1 MYNGVTVEVV
11 NTDAEG
17 RLIGINSMVVNGL
30 GVAVPAS
37 LVHQFVERALSQR
50 AA

>member
-1 MYNGVTVEVV
+1 
-11 NTDAEG
+11 
-17 RLIGINSMVVNGL
+17 VVNGL

-37 LVHQFVERALSQR
+37 LVQRFVENALSQR

>member
-1 MYNGVTVEVV
+1 
-11 NTDAEG
+11 
-17 RLIGINSMVVNGL
+17 MVVNGL

-37 LVHQFVERALSQR
+37 LVQQFVERALSQR